1 METPQKNKAITVSVK
16 VEAPLAKVWDTWT
29 KPQHIVNWNAASAD
43 WHTPHAINPL
53 KEGEKFI
60 WRMEARDGSFGF
72 DFEGLFTSIAPLK
85 HIAYTLTD
93 NRKVIVTFESMGNAT
108 LVTEKFET
116 EDDNP
121 AELQRQGWQAILN
134 NFKQYTENL
143 E

>member
-1 METPQKNKAITVSVK
+1 
-16 VEAPLAKVWDTWT
+16 
-29 KPQHIVNWNAASAD
+29 
-43 WHTPHAINPL
+43 
-53 KEGEKFI
+53 
-60 WRMEARDGSFGF
+60 MEARDGSFGF

-108 LVTEKFET
+108 IVTEKFET

>member
-16 VEAPLAKVWDTWT
+16 VEATLAKVWDTWT
-29 KPQHIVNWNAASAD
+29 KPQYIVNWNAASAD

-108 LVTEKFET
+108 IVTEKFET